1 MKILLILFLAS
12 IGVAADAGCGKVP
25 LSTPENY
32 EVKLNYS
39 QQPDDEGM
47 YPNGAE
53 VTAFC
58 EPRTLRITGGASHA
72 TCTNGKWVPSIG
84 RCPYRC
90 SLYQLRT
97 SGKGFRSVHPVPD
110 VNPNQDYRLEGTN
123 AYGYCL
129 WVGFA
134 YFDWDYIYFKCI
146 DGG

>member
-58 EPRTLRITGGASHA
+58 EPRTLRITGG
-72 TCTNGKWVPSIG
+72 
-84 RCPYRC
+84 
-90 SLYQLRT
+90 LYQLRT